1 MSKKNNKKGTVKSNT
16 VEPKVTVVP
25 KDTVAQQVATVKE
38 DANKAVSTVR
48 VSDNVPGSVTSA
60 TLVGWATLAQD
71 RYVHGNNMGKQYPR
85 EFLEAVNDQ
94 IDVCAMG
101 ALILASE
108 EAKAK
113 GGTLKLLF
121 PEDKLPNI
129 LNAAASIGIAIPT
142 VHMIES
148 KDEKG
153 VKQLTLPFD
162 EAEVP
167 ADIKTEAKKEIQ
179 KKAEAEVKP
188 IELDPKKFASDDDLY
203 KAGSF
208 ILTDNS
214 KGQFAKRVAAAID
227 LFKTYRLLQCGNDTA
242 KKEAVEN
249 KSISD
254 WLDEL
259 ITKSDNGVVLKCLA
273 RGMYTSLSVTHCP
286 IGAFLL
292 LRKNLMDEK
301 KVPIWTDESIALA
314 VNSLT
319 ELAAKDI
326 ISEMIDAQGKPK
338 PGAITD
344 IKDDNNLNYLHFFSE
359 DVIKDVMNPEK
370 RAADSNIKNIYG
382 LALAN
387 YFDNTTSKSVTAD
400 MQGVIENKIGQVA
413 NLFRPV
419 EAQFENYTT
428 PIDAKVTPEKTTT
441 VEKPVEV
448 KTEETKPAEVKPT
461 ETKAEEP
468 KKK

>member
-1 MSKKNNKKGTVKSNT
+1 
-16 VEPKVTVVP
+16 
-25 KDTVAQQVATVKE
+25 
-38 DANKAVSTVR
+38 
-48 VSDNVPGSVTSA
+48 
-60 TLVGWATLAQD
+60 
-71 RYVHGNNMGKQYPR
+71 
-85 EFLEAVNDQ
+85 
-94 IDVCAMG
+94 
-101 ALILASE
+101 
-108 EAKAK
+108 
-113 GGTLKLLF
+113 
-121 PEDKLPNI
+121 
-129 LNAAASIGIAIPT
+129 
-142 VHMIES
+142 
-148 KDEKG
+148 
-153 VKQLTLPFD
+153 
-162 EAEVP
+162 
-167 ADIKTEAKKEIQ
+167 
-179 KKAEAEVKP
+179 
-188 IELDPKKFASDDDLY
+188 
-203 KAGSF
+203 
-208 ILTDNS
+208 
-214 KGQFAKRVAAAID
+214 
-227 LFKTYRLLQCGNDTA
+227 
-242 KKEAVEN
+242 
-249 KSISD
+249 
-254 WLDEL
+254 
-259 ITKSDNGVVLKCLA
+259 
-273 RGMYTSLSVTHCP
+273 
-286 IGAFLL
+286 
-292 LRKNLMDEK
+292 MDEK

-359 DVIKDVMNPEK
+359 GVIKDVMNPEK